1 MEETMAGCQRLAFKD
16 IHNFI
21 MSLVGVDL
29 HAKRVYSLAN
39 ATQGIIT
46 SASLAVS
53 TIGQGLAAARGLLS
67 KHAIKQVDR
76 LLSNA
81 GIEVDAFFVRWVP
94 YIVGERKS
102 IEVAMDWTDFDADK
116 QATIMLS
123 LITQHGRTTSLV
135 WLTVDKDTL
144 KHNRNRYEHTV
155 LVRLAEALPSD
166 VEVLIVADRG
176 FGDHK
181 LYQVLTDELKFDYLI
196 RFRGNIKVTAAE
208 GETRSAT
215 DWVGAGGRMRILR
228 GCAVTADGYPV
239 GAVVCVQ
246 AKDMKAPWCL
256 CTSLKDVKAKSL
268 LAKYAKRWGIGV
280 SRQRARCHVGESP
293 TEAKRLRLRSKGGAV
308 ARKQDGGALR
318 QHARK
323 ECARSIRLQR
333 TVNAYVASLHVLYP
347 VAETVDNARRQQG
360 STKGVRSGGPH
371 RRGIS
376 GDMMRTTACQLE
388 RPSTPGGRNPAEETL
403 PITVSGKW
411 KGRRQGVGSG
421 QTVLLMGVQ
430 QNAPGGKGPDR

>member
-1 MEETMAGCQRLAFKD
+1 
-16 IHNFI
+16 
-21 MSLVGVDL
+21 
-29 HAKRVYSLAN
+29 
-39 ATQGIIT
+39 
-46 SASLAVS
+46 
-53 TIGQGLAAARGLLS
+53 
-67 KHAIKQVDR
+67 
-76 LLSNA
+76 
-81 GIEVDAFFVRWVP
+81 
-94 YIVGERKS
+94 
-102 IEVAMDWTDFDADK
+102 MDWTDFDADK

-268 LAKYAKRWGIGV
+268 LAKYAKRWGIESSFRDTKDPRFGLGMGESRISSPERRDRLWLINALARALMSHRRSRRSRELMRLSPMPRPKRGSLV
-280 SRQRARCHVGESP
+280 SRKEDSIPQRLAYLASRLLAFTS
-293 TEAKRLRLRSKGGAV
+293 LRLVQRHQGAFM
-308 ARKQDGGALR
+308 
-318 QHARK
+318 
-323 ECARSIRLQR
+323 
-333 TVNAYVASLHVLYP
+333 SL
-347 VAETVDNARRQQG
+347 ACTQ
-360 STKGVRSGGPH
+360 
-371 RRGIS
+371 
-376 GDMMRTTACQLE
+376 TTA
-388 RPSTPGGRNPAEETL
+388 PTG
-403 PITVSGKW
+403 
-411 KGRRQGVGSG
+411 
-421 QTVLLMGVQ
+421 
-430 QNAPGGKGPDR
+430 